1 VVPAWKQRM
10 TRPSRWHDLIL
21 PLSIVAGVFVIL
33 VPLPAALLDLLL
45 AINLAVSVIIL
56 LTTVYVATPV
66 DFGTFPTLLLATT
79 LGRLVLNVASTR
91 LILTHAPT
99 QGIDAA
105 GGVIR
110 GFGEFVTGDRLLIGI
125 VLFAIIFTIQFVVI
139 TKGATRI
146 SEVAARFALDGLPGR
161 QMAIDAD
168 VQAGLIDH
176 AEAQRRRAEVGRQA
190 EFYGAM
196 DGAGKFVRGD
206 AVAGLLILLV
216 NLLGGMILGFLDG
229 QLSWSQIVDVFS
241 RLTIGDGLV
250 NQVPALLI
258 SLAAGLLVTRS
269 GQRTNLSH
277 EMTSQLF
284 YHPRVLFVAGLF
296 LLLLITTSLPTLP
309 LALLGTGCLALSY
322 QFSKRRPATT
332 GGWTSVQAGSH
343 PGGGWGTAAPISTA
357 GIASDSG
364 QLGTGQQASTQAG
377 LASAPG
383 RSADTKAQREER
395 IEDFLAIDPLEVNL
409 GLRLLRLADPQRGG
423 DLLRRVTGVRQ
434 RIASELGI
442 VLPKVRIRDDLK
454 LGERSYRIQI
464 ANNVVAEGTLHVDR
478 ILAVDTGM
486 TTGKLS
492 GEETV
497 DPATKLP
504 AHWIPPIQRERA
516 EALGYQLWEPATA
529 LAHHLQETVRQHA
542 AELLS
547 RDAVRHLIDELH
559 KTLPAVVDELVP
571 ATLRLAEIQQVLQ
584 HLLREEVPIRQLSL
598 ILETLGDHAHLTRD
612 TWELAEEVRRRLA
625 RTLMA
630 RHRTPDSKL
639 RAVTLDPVVEQ
650 QLLESV
656 DESVRPPRLQISPAA
671 VEVLCSNLQ
680 QALQQAK
687 ELSLMS
693 GGVRGG
699 QSAVILVAGR
709 IRVPLRQL
717 LGRRLGRVSVISYE
731 EVTADTLVESI
742 VTVAETYAMSAM
754 VNE

>member
-1 VVPAWKQRM
+1 M

-45 AINLAVSVIIL
+45 AINLALSVIIL
-56 LTTVYVATPV
+56 LTTVYVASPV

-99 QGIDAA
+99 LGIDAA

-110 GFGEFVTGDRLLIGI
+110 GFGEFVTGDRLLVGI

-206 AVAGLLILLV
+206 AIAGLLILLV
-216 NLLGGMILGFLDG
+216 NLLGGVILGFLDG
-229 QLSWSQIVDVFS
+229 QLSLSQIVDVFS

-250 NQVPALLI
+250 TQVPALLI

-269 GQRTNLSH
+269 GQRTNLSQ

-284 YHPRVLFVAGLF
+284 YHPRVLLVAGLF

-322 QFSKRRPATT
+322 QFGKRRPAAT
-332 GGWTSVQAGSH
+332 GGLTASHGGGQPGSGH
-343 PGGGWGTAAPISTA
+343 PGGGSGATA
-357 GIASDSG
+357 GLAATGSPSDSLP
-364 QLGTGQQASTQAG
+364 LGTGQLASTHLG
-377 LASAPG
+377 SASPPA
-383 RSADTKAQREER
+383 RSADMKATREER

-454 LGERSYRIQI
+454 LGERAYRIQI

-486 TTGKLS
+486 TTGKLA
-492 GEETV
+492 GEETI

-504 AHWIPPIQRERA
+504 AHWIPTIQRERA

-542 AELLS
+542 DELLS

-559 KTLPAVVDELVP
+559 KSSPAVVDELVP
-571 ATLRLAEIQQVLQ
+571 SMLRLAEIQQVLQ

-598 ILETLGDHAHLTRD
+598 ILETLGDHAQQTRD

-630 RHRTPDSKL
+630 CHRTSDSKL
-639 RAVTLDPVVEQ
+639 PAITLDPAVEQ
-650 QLLESV
+650 LLLEAL
-656 DESVRPPRLQISPAA
+656 DESVRPQRLQLSPAA
-671 VEVLCSNLQ
+671 VETLCSNLQ
-680 QALQQAK
+680 QALVQAK
-687 ELSLMS
+687 ELSLLS

-699 QSAVILVAGR
+699 QSAVILVSGR
-709 IRVPLRQL
+709 IRAPLRQL

-742 VTVAETYAMSAM
+742 ITVDENYALSAM
-754 VNE
+754 VAE